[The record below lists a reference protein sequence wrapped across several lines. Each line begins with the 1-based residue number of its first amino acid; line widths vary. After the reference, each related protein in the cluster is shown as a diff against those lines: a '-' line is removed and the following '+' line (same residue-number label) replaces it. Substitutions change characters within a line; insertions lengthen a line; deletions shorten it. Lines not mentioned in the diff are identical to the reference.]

1 MKIISYSL
9 FGNQK
14 IYRFSLL
21 KNIELAKE
29 LLPDWKLRI
38 HICSSIDKQFVEKC
52 KKSNTEVIVK
62 FRNFE
67 HEQWLWRF
75 LPMEEN
81 HEVVIVRDVDTRIF
95 NRDINLI
102 NDWLKTD
109 FKFHIVRENVGSHWP
124 IMAGLWGGKKPSLK
138 ISDKFEKWAKGRV
151 KNMNY
156 INDQTFLAKYV
167 YPQIRK
173 NLVVYSKHVLMDCEK
188 NIREIPGKQEFYKG
202 KRVMMGMPVIDDFF
216 EEDKNNHQEYFNQH
230 GINKFEERLYH
241 WNSKEEE
248 IVPLNP
254 LIYTPFHKYENYLL
268 NSLMLLIDMIFKKKL
283 NIFKIIYVF
292 FVNKILS
299 KFIKIRYLKHNL
311 NKYYK

>member
-216 EEDKNNHQEYFNQH
+216 EE
-230 GINKFEERLYH
+230 R
-241 WNSKEEE
+241 
-248 IVPLNP
+248 
-254 LIYTPFHKYENYLL
+254 
-268 NSLMLLIDMIFKKKL
+268 
-283 NIFKIIYVF
+283 
-292 FVNKILS
+292 
-299 KFIKIRYLKHNL
+299 R
-311 NKYYK
+311 